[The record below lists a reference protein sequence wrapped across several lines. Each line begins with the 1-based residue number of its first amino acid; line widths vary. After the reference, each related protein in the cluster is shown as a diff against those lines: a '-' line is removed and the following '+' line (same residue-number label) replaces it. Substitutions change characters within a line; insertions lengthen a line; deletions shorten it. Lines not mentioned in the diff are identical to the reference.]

1 MLDLGRPSVS
11 EAGDIFPDALPL
23 FVKRRDF
30 DDLSSAT
37 AGSFEYKFGP
47 AKKIS
52 WRAPIPRRNQT
63 KLKSYLGG
71 IPAKAKVVVS
81 E

>member
-37 AGSFEYKFGP
+37 VGSFEYRFGR
-47 AKKIS
+47 ATKIS
-52 WRAPIPRRNQT
+52 
-63 KLKSYLGG
+63 
-71 IPAKAKVVVS
+71 
-81 E
+81 